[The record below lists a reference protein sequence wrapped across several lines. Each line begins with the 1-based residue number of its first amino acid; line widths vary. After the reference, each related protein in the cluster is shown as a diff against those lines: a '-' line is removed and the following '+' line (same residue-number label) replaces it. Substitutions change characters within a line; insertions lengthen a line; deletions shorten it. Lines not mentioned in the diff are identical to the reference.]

1 MDQPSTIVCFHCGQA
16 VGDPPRWNTHPSG
29 APCRVCA
36 DRLLESLPPIFHAPL
51 ASSVSPAAVADEL
64 RAELDES
71 RRDAPDGGQRA

>member
-1 MDQPSTIVCFHCGQA
+1 
-16 VGDPPRWNTHPSG
+16 
-29 APCRVCA
+29 VCA